1 MPIRANLEKLAH
13 GGRYFLVNSSV
24 KSSLDL
30 LLIALDQAQAH
41 DQRLSNASKT
51 FGLKVA
57 NNALGNVVGRKNQ
70 GVVHGGFRM

>member
-1 MPIRANLEKLAH
+1 LVVSFSIR
-13 GGRYFLVNSSV
+13 
-24 KSSLDL
+24 
-30 LLIALDQAQAH
+30 IAH
-41 DQRLSNASKT
+41 DQRLGNTRKT